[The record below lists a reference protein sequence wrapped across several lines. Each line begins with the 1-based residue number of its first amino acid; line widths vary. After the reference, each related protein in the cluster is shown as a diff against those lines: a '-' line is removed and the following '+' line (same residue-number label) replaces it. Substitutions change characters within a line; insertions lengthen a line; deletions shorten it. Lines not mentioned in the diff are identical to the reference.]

1 MSALTWNE
9 LRWDWLG
16 QGEMRWDE
24 LRWPDVRW
32 NRTNWKNMKKQ
43 GACNGAGFWFWKK
56 KSLAV
61 TCSHSS
67 GGHLRS
73 FEWPFTFGPL
83 RSLALLQVQ
92 VTDLAKWLT
101 CGHLPSLAVTR
112 SDRKWPQV
120 TASDS
125 LNPLVASN
133 CKWTQVTFWGLLS
146 HAALSS

>member
-1 MSALTWNE
+1 MS
-9 LRWDWLG
+9 
-16 QGEMRWDE
+16 DE
-24 LRWPDVRW
+24 
-32 NRTNWKNMKKQ
+32 TEKHEKHMKKQ

-92 VTDLAKWLT
+92 VTA
-101 CGHLPSLAVTR
+101 
-112 SDRKWPQV
+112 SDRK
-120 TASDS
+120 
-125 LNPLVASN
+125 
-133 CKWTQVTFWGLLS
+133 
-146 HAALSS
+146 